1 MSSAKI
7 IQVVNLARRQGLL
20 RPRDLEAKGIARQYL
35 AMAMEQGLIERLAR
49 GLYRLP
55 GVITSEHQSLS
66 QVCKK
71 TPAGVVCLLSALRF
85 HDLTT
90 QNPFEVWLAIDQK
103 ANAPRM
109 DAVALRIMRFSGA
122 ALTQGVETHKIR
134 GVPVRV
140 YCIAKTVADCF
151 KCRNKIGLN
160 VAIEALRDC
169 VRQRKASID
178 ELVHYARICRVER
191 VMNPYME
198 AML

>member
-1 MSSAKI
+1 MNNSRVF
-7 IQVVNLARRQGLL
+7 QVVSLARRQGLL

-35 AMAMEQGLIERLAR
+35 VLAMRQGLIERLAR
-49 GLYRLP
+49 GLYRIP
-55 GVITSEHQSLS
+55 GVMTTENQSLV

-90 QNPFEVWLAIDQK
+90 QNPFEVWIAIDQK
-103 ANAPRM
+103 ANSPRM
-109 DAVALRIMRFSGA
+109 DAVALRIIRFSGA
-122 ALTQGVETHKIR
+122 ALTQGVETHKIH

-140 YCIAKTVADCF
+140 YGIAKTVADCF

-169 VRQRKASID
+169 VQQRKASVD
-178 ELVHYARICRVER
+178 ELVRYACICRVER
-191 VMNPYME
+191 VMSPYME

>member
-1 MSSAKI
+1 MSSTRI
-7 IQVVNLARRQGLL
+7 IQVVNLARRRGLL

-35 AMAMEQGLIERLAR
+35 VLAMRQGLIERLAR
-49 GLYRLP
+49 GLYCMP
-55 GVITSEHQSLS
+55 GVIPSEHQSLS

-71 TPAGVVCLLSALRF
+71 TPSGVVCLLSALRF

-90 QNPFEVWLAIDQK
+90 QNPSEVWLAIDQK

-109 DAVALRIMRFSGA
+109 DTVALRIIRFSGA
-122 ALTQGVETHKIR
+122 ALTQGVETHKIH
-134 GVPVRV
+134 GVAVRV
-140 YCIAKTVADCF
+140 YGIAKTVADCF

-169 VRQRKASID
+169 VQQRKASVD
-178 ELVHYARICRVER
+178 ELVRYARICRVER
-191 VMNPYME
+191 VMSPFLE